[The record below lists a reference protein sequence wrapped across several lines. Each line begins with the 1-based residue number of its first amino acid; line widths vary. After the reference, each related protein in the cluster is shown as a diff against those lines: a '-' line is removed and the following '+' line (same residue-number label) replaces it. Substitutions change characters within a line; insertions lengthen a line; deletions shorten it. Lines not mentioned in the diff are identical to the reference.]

1 MYLKTN
7 DIILLPGSYLFS
19 LKAKMDNMSS
29 ALNYGKFSLLDIRK
43 CNVYISVK
51 CHGISQVTDL

>member
-43 CNVYISVK
+43 CNV
-51 CHGISQVTDL
+51 